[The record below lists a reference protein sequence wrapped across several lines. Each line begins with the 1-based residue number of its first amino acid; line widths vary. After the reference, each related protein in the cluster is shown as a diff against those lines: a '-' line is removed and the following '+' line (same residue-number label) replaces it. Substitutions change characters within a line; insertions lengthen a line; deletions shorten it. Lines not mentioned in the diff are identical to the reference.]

1 MKKFLVLVAVL
12 ALIMVN
18 SVFAETPVKTY
29 RKLDRATAE
38 KTFEQL
44 TKNAQ
49 KGLLA
54 PNAVVQSKFVAIEEV
69 YIDIPGG
76 TGTGGGSYP
85 QPDSIPVKTGV
96 KVWFERTDGKLINPS
111 VYRFSPGEIF
121 FVHVEAAVPV
131 FVTLF
136 QNFPRKEGKDP
147 IQQYPVQRFPSSY
160 RILNPAESTKLPVKF
175 ALDDNN
181 EAEYVSIVVARA
193 DWEEI
198 TEYVRAA
205 ASTAVELAK
214 ANMSQGRDGVYSKLA
229 KGFADISTPNVLS
242 KFVDV
247 NNQAG
252 EWEGLAVD
260 EEFTVV
266 VPPRNAP
273 QQPDADGPRTVP
285 VSWVVFHGDSHG
297 VDVSNK
303 KDDVVNYLFSNTNV
317 GMLQIVLNKE
327 KQLAP

>member
-1 MKKFLVLVAVL
+1 MKKFLAFTILLLL
-12 ALIMVN
+12 ATA
-18 SVFAETPVKTY
+18 SGVFAETPVKTY
-29 RKLDRATAE
+29 QLLDRVVAE
-38 KTFEQL
+38 KAFEQL

-49 KGLLA
+49 QGLLA
-54 PNAVVQSKFVAIEEV
+54 PNAVVQSKFAAIE
-69 YIDIPGG
+69 DTDLPLPP
-76 TGTGGGSYP
+76 TAGTGGD
-85 QPDSIPVKTGV
+85 QPGSIPVQTGI
-96 KVWFERTDGKLINPS
+96 KVWFERAKDGKLINPR
-111 VYRFSPGEIF
+111 VYRFSPGENF

-131 FVTLF
+131 FITLF

-147 IQQYPVQRFPSSY
+147 VQQYPVQRFPSSY

-193 DWEEI
+193 DWDEI
-198 TEYVRAA
+198 AEYVRAA
-205 ASTAVELAK
+205 ANTAVELAK
-214 ANMSQGRDGVYSKLA
+214 ADTPQGRDGVYSKLS
-229 KGFADISTPNVLS
+229 KGIADISTPDVLT

-273 QQPDADGPRTVP
+273 QQPDGPLTVP
-285 VSWVVFHGDSHG
+285 VSWVVFRDDSQR

-303 KDDVVNYLFSNTNV
+303 KDDVANYLFSNTSV